1 MKKTEE
7 SPKEF
12 FLKKSNNDN
21 SPFRILESI
30 EHEKEDKF
38 PINMIEF
45 DDLLKSSKKSPIN
58 KKIRFSTKKKKIF
71 SVLNKKTK
79 KKQNKKNDNNKY
91 SKGRWTQEER
101 YKFADALHKFGADWK
116 KINNYITT
124 RSNAQIISHAQ
135 KFLSKLIKNE
145 LIIKKGIDLKD
156 LNWEKSY
163 KCLKE
168 NLNDSELLFVLTSIE
183 CDIGDNKRMTNK
195 YLERKSSLLKSN
207 VQPSNEH
214 IKLFVSE
221 EKINNNNKNEI
232 NIIKEEKDNKNENSN
247 SNSNEDDKINIH
259 KKNDFLELKNIDS
272 DNNIFFNENF
282 NLFSFDNNN
291 IFDSNGE

>member
-1 MKKTEE
+1 MKKAEE
-7 SPKEF
+7 SPKEY
-12 FLKKSNNDN
+12 FLTKSNNDN
-21 SPFRILESI
+21 SPFKILESI

-38 PINMIEF
+38 PNNMIKF
-45 DDLLKSSKKSPIN
+45 DDFLKSSKKSPIN

-79 KKQNKKNDNNKY
+79 KKQNKKNDNNKF

-101 YKFADALHKFGADWK
+101 YKFADALHKFGAEWK

-124 RSNAQIISHAQ
+124 RSSAQIISHAQ

-145 LIIKKGIDLKD
+145 YIIKKGIDLKD

-163 KCLKE
+163 KCLKD

-195 YLERKSSLLKSN
+195 YIERKSSMINKN
-207 VQPSNEH
+207 VQSSNEH

-221 EKINNNNKNEI
+221 ENNNNNNNEL
-232 NIIKEEKDNKNENSN
+232 NIIKEEKDNNNKNEN
-247 SNSNEDDKINIH
+247 SNSNEDDKMNIP
-259 KKNDFLELKNIDS
+259 KKDNFLEIKNNDS

>member
-1 MKKTEE
+1 MI
-7 SPKEF
+7 
-12 FLKKSNNDN
+12 FLNHQKN
-21 SPFRILESI
+21 
-30 EHEKEDKF
+30 
-38 PINMIEF
+38 
-45 DDLLKSSKKSPIN
+45 LLLIK
-58 KKIRFSTKKKKIF
+58 RLDFLQKKKKIF

-79 KKQNKKNDNNKY
+79 KKQNKKNDNNKF

-101 YKFADALHKFGADWK
+101 YKFADALHKFGAEWK

-124 RSNAQIISHAQ
+124 RSSAQIISHAQ

-145 LIIKKGIDLKD
+145 YIIKKGIDLKD

-163 KCLKE
+163 KCLKD

-195 YLERKSSLLKSN
+195 YIERKSSMLNKN
-207 VQPSNEH
+207 VQSSNEH

-221 EKINNNNKNEI
+221 ENNNNNKNEL
-232 NIIKEEKDNKNENSN
+232 NIIKEEKDSNNKNENSN
-247 SNSNEDDKINIH
+247 SNEDDKMNIP
-259 KKNDFLELKNIDS
+259 KKDNFLEIKNNDS